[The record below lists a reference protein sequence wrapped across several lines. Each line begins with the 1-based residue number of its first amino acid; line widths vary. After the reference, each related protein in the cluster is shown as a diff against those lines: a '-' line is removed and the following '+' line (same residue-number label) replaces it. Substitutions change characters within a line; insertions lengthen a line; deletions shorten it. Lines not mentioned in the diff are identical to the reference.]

1 MKLMA
6 KDIRDREGNM
16 KIEREKGRKDLGLA
30 TEESRISC
38 VSADRLKDSRDRRT
52 DKATPFAT
60 FQKLNVAKCLPR
72 NSSRG
77 AQ

>member
-1 MKLMA
+1 MA
-6 KDIRDREGNM
+6 KDIRERDSNS
-16 KIEREKGRKDLGLA
+16 KTKAREKLREKRLGLA

-38 VSADRLKDSRDRRT
+38 VNADRLKDSRDRRT

-60 FQKLNVAKCLPR
+60 FQKLNVAKCLPT

>member
-6 KDIRDREGNM
+6 KDIRDRDG
-16 KIEREKGRKDLGLA
+16 KTHEKGREKRLGLA

-38 VSADRLKDSRDRRT
+38 VNADRLKDSRDRRT

-60 FQKLNVAKCLPR
+60 FQKLNVAKCLPT
-72 NSSRG
+72 NSSSRG

>member
-1 MKLMA
+1 MA
-6 KDIRDREGNM
+6 RRKT
-16 KIEREKGRKDLGLA
+16 KTREKGREKRLGLA

-38 VSADRLKDSRDRRT
+38 ANADRLKDSRDRRT

-60 FQKLNVAKCLPR
+60 FQKLNVAKCLPT
-72 NSSRG
+72 NSSSRG

>member
-1 MKLMA
+1 M
-6 KDIRDREGNM
+6 
-16 KIEREKGRKDLGLA
+16 GLA

-60 FQKLNVAKCLPR
+60 IQKLNVAKCLPR
-72 NSSRG
+72 DSSRG